1 MRRLTYRTEY
11 FDHDGTSIRIEEYT
25 ADFNTVPEDC
35 IHVEIP
41 AKPMK
46 RLHPRHIESTL
57 TTEQWNYLLALKPDA
72 QLKYASRYSTEN
84 GYAIYSIHEK
94 QINEI

>member
-11 FDHDGTSIRIEEYT
+11 FNQDGTSIRIEEYM
-25 ADFNTVPEDC
+25 ADFNTIQEGC
-35 IHVEIP
+35 IHTEIP

-46 RLHPRHIESTL
+46 RLHPKQVESTL
-57 TTEQWNYLLALKPDA
+57 TIEQWNYLLTQKPDS
-72 QLKYASRYSTEN
+72 QLKYATRYSTEN

-94 QINEI
+94 QINDL